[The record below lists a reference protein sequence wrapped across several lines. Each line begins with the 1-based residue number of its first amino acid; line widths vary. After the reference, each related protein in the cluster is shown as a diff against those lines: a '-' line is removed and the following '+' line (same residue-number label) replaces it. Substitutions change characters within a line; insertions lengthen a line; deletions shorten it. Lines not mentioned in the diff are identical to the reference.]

1 LRIAG
6 SYYIL
11 NHLQLKPIVPLNLK
25 GLPRF
30 HMFDN
35 LSDRLETIYKKL
47 KGRGVLK
54 EVDVDD
60 ALREIR
66 VALIEADVS
75 LPVIKDFIEE
85 VRVQALGKEVLKS
98 LTPGHQMVKIVNDH
112 LTHLLGEEF
121 IDLQNASKPPT
132 IVLMAGLQGSG
143 KTTTVGKL
151 AKRFKEKGKNCLL
164 VPADV
169 YRPAAIEQLH
179 VLGRD
184 LDVAV
189 YDAGEDKDPISI
201 CKKALDEAINKM
213 SQVVIIDTA
222 GRQQVDDV
230 LMEELK
236 QIKKTVQPHEVLFV
250 ADAMMG
256 QQSADIAK
264 TFNDAVGIDGVV
276 LTKMDGDARGG
287 AAFSI
292 RRVTGKPIRFIGMGE
307 KLDALEPFHPD
318 RIVSRILGMGDVMSL
333 VEKAEQNFEAEE
345 QQKLEKKIKKNA
357 FTLEDFRDQLKQ
369 VQKMGSMEQLLGM
382 IPGAGKLTK
391 GLKIDDRAFVQV
403 EAIINSMTVK
413 EREKHII
420 INSSRKRRIAQGSG
434 TRVNDVNKLLKQ
446 FAQMQKMMKKV
457 ARGGGVNF
465 GSLMGG
471 QGMSRFS

>member
-1 LRIAG
+1 
-6 SYYIL
+6 
-11 NHLQLKPIVPLNLK
+11 
-25 GLPRF
+25 
-30 HMFDN
+30 MFEN
-35 LSDRLETIYKKL
+35 LSDRLERIYKKL

-54 EVDVDD
+54 EADVDE

-75 LPVIKDFIEE
+75 LPVIKDFLAP
-85 VRVQALGKEVLKS
+85 VREKAVGQEVLKS
-98 LTPGHQMVKIVNDH
+98 LTPGHQMVKIVNDE
-112 LTHLLGEEF
+112 LTLLIGDAF
-121 IDLQNASKPPT
+121 TDIQFAAKPPT
-132 IVLMAGLQGSG
+132 IILMAGLQGSG

-184 LDVAV
+184 LGVSV
-189 YDAGEDKDPISI
+189 YDGGDEKDPIAI

-222 GRQQVDDV
+222 GRQQVDDD
-230 LMEELK
+230 LMDELK
-236 QIKKTVQPHEVLFV
+236 RIKETVQPHEVLFV

-256 QQSADIAK
+256 QQAAEIAK

-287 AAFSI
+287 AALSI
-292 RRVTGKPIRFIGMGE
+292 KSITGKPIRFVGMGE
-307 KLDALEPFHPD
+307 KLDAIEPFHPD

-333 VEKAEQNFEAEE
+333 VEKAEENFEKEE
-345 QQKLEKKIKKNA
+345 QEELQKKFKANS

-369 VQKMGSMEQLLGM
+369 VQKMGSMEQLMGM
-382 IPGAGKLTK
+382 IPGAGKLK
-391 GLKIDDRAFVQV
+391 GLKVDNKAFVQI
-403 EAIINSMTVK
+403 EAIINSMTPR
-413 EREKHII
+413 ERAKHNI
-420 INSSRKRRIAQGSG
+420 INASRKRRIAQGSG
-434 TRVNDVNKLLKQ
+434 TRVNDINKLLKQ

-457 ARGGGVNF
+457 SRGGGLNF

-471 QGMSRFS
+471 GGFMGR

>member
-1 LRIAG
+1 
-6 SYYIL
+6 
-11 NHLQLKPIVPLNLK
+11 
-25 GLPRF
+25 
-30 HMFDN
+30 MFEN
-35 LSDRLETIYKKL
+35 LSDRLERIYKKL
-47 KGRGVLK
+47 KGRGILK
-54 EVDVDD
+54 EADVDE

-75 LPVIKDFIEE
+75 LPVIKDFLAP
-85 VRVQALGKEVLKS
+85 VREKAVGQEVLKS
-98 LTPGHQMVKIVNDH
+98 LTPGHQMVKIVNDE
-112 LTHLLGEEF
+112 LTVLIGDAF
-121 IDLQNASKPPT
+121 TDIQFAAKSPT
-132 IVLMAGLQGSG
+132 IILMAGLQGSG

-184 LDVAV
+184 LSVAV
-189 YDAGEDKDPISI
+189 YDGGDEKDPIAI

-222 GRQQVDDV
+222 GRQQVDDD
-230 LMEELK
+230 LMDELK
-236 QIKKTVQPHEVLFV
+236 RIKETVQPHEVLFV

-256 QQSADIAK
+256 QQAAEIAK

-287 AAFSI
+287 AALSI
-292 RRVTGKPIRFIGMGE
+292 KSITGKPIRFLGMGE

-333 VEKAEQNFEAEE
+333 VEKAEENFEKEE
-345 QQKLEKKIKKNA
+345 QEELQKKFKANS

-369 VQKMGSMEQLLGM
+369 VQKMGSMEQLMGM
-382 IPGAGKLTK
+382 IPGAGKLK
-391 GLKIDDRAFVQV
+391 GLKVDNNAFVQI
-403 EAIINSMTVK
+403 EAIINSMTPR
-413 EREKHII
+413 ERGKHNI
-420 INSSRKRRIAQGSG
+420 INASRKRRIAQGSG
-434 TRVNDVNKLLKQ
+434 TRVNDINKLLKQ

-457 ARGGGVNF
+457 SRGGGLNF

-471 QGMSRFS
+471 GGGGFMGR

>member
-1 LRIAG
+1 
-6 SYYIL
+6 
-11 NHLQLKPIVPLNLK
+11 
-25 GLPRF
+25 
-30 HMFDN
+30 MFEN
-35 LSDRLETIYKKL
+35 LSDRLERIYKKL
-47 KGRGVLK
+47 KGRGILK
-54 EVDVDD
+54 EADVDE

-75 LPVIKDFIEE
+75 LPVIKDFLAP
-85 VRVQALGKEVLKS
+85 VREKAVGQEVLKS
-98 LTPGHQMVKIVNDH
+98 LTPGHQMVKIVNDE
-112 LTHLLGEEF
+112 LTVLIGDAF
-121 IDLQNASKPPT
+121 TDIQFAAKPPT
-132 IVLMAGLQGSG
+132 IILMAGLQGSG

-184 LDVAV
+184 LSVAV
-189 YDAGEDKDPISI
+189 YDGGDEKDPIAI

-222 GRQQVDDV
+222 GRQQVDDD
-230 LMEELK
+230 LMDELK
-236 QIKKTVQPHEVLFV
+236 RIKETVQPHEVLFV

-256 QQSADIAK
+256 QQAAEIAK

-287 AAFSI
+287 AALSI
-292 RRVTGKPIRFIGMGE
+292 KSITGKPIRFVGMGE

-333 VEKAEQNFEAEE
+333 VEKAEENFEKEE
-345 QQKLEKKIKKNA
+345 QEKLQKKFKANS

-369 VQKMGSMEQLLGM
+369 VQKMGSMEQLMGM
-382 IPGAGKLTK
+382 IPGAGKLK
-391 GLKIDDRAFVQV
+391 GLKVDNNAFVQI
-403 EAIINSMTVK
+403 EAIINSMTPR
-413 EREKHII
+413 ERGKHNI
-420 INSSRKRRIAQGSG
+420 INASRKRRIAQGSG
-434 TRVNDVNKLLKQ
+434 TRVNDINKLLKQ

-457 ARGGGVNF
+457 SRGGGLNF

-471 QGMSRFS
+471 GGGGFMGR

>member
-1 LRIAG
+1 
-6 SYYIL
+6 
-11 NHLQLKPIVPLNLK
+11 
-25 GLPRF
+25 
-30 HMFDN
+30 MFEN
-35 LSDRLETIYKKL
+35 LSNRLERIYKKL
-47 KGRGVLK
+47 KGRAVLK
-54 EVDVDD
+54 EADVDE
-60 ALREIR
+60 ALHEIR
-66 VALIEADVS
+66 IALIEADVS
-75 LPVIKDFIEE
+75 LPVIKDFLSLVREKSIGQE
-85 VRVQALGKEVLKS
+85 VMKS

-121 IDLQNASKPPT
+121 IDIQNASKPPT
-132 IVLMAGLQGSG
+132 IILMAGLQGSG

-169 YRPAAIEQLH
+169 YRPAAIDQLH

-222 GRQQVDDV
+222 GRQQVDDI

-256 QQSADIAK
+256 QQSAEIAK
-264 TFNDAVGIDGVV
+264 TFNDAVGIDGVI

-287 AAFSI
+287 AALSI
-292 RRVTGKPIRFIGMGE
+292 KSITGKPIRFVGMGE

-333 VEKAEQNFEAEE
+333 VEKAEENFERKEQEE
-345 QQKLEKKIKKNA
+345 LQKKFKANA

-369 VQKMGSMEQLLGM
+369 IQKMGSMEQLLGM
-382 IPGAGKLTK
+382 IPGAGKLK
-391 GLKIDDRAFVQV
+391 GLKVDNKAFVQI
-403 EAIINSMTVK
+403 EAIINSMTPK
-413 EREKHII
+413 ERAKHNI
-420 INSSRKRRIAQGSG
+420 INASRKRRIAHGSG
-434 TRVNDVNKLLKQ
+434 TKVNDINKLLKQ
-446 FAQMQKMMKKV
+446 FTQMQKMMKKV
-457 ARGGGVNF
+457 SRGGGLNF
-465 GSLMGG
+465 GSLMGSG
-471 QGMSRFS
+471 GFMGR

>member
-1 LRIAG
+1 
-6 SYYIL
+6 
-11 NHLQLKPIVPLNLK
+11 
-25 GLPRF
+25 
-30 HMFDN
+30 MFDN
-35 LSDRLETIYKKL
+35 LSGRLEAIYKKL

-54 EVDVDD
+54 EADVDE

-85 VRVQALGKEVLKS
+85 VRVQAVGKEVLKS

-121 IDLQNASKPPT
+121 IDIQNASKPPT
-132 IVLMAGLQGSG
+132 IILMAGLQGSG

-236 QIKKTVQPHEVLFV
+236 QIKNTVQPHEVLFV

-413 EREKHII
+413 EREKHNI

-471 QGMSRFS
+471 QGMPGRFS

>member
-1 LRIAG
+1 
-6 SYYIL
+6 
-11 NHLQLKPIVPLNLK
+11 
-25 GLPRF
+25 
-30 HMFDN
+30 MFEN
-35 LSDRLETIYKKL
+35 LSDRLERIYKKL
-47 KGRGVLK
+47 KGRGILK
-54 EVDVDD
+54 EADVDE

-75 LPVIKDFIEE
+75 LPVIKDFLAP
-85 VRVQALGKEVLKS
+85 VREKAVGQEVLKS
-98 LTPGHQMVKIVNDH
+98 LTPGHQMVKIVNDE
-112 LTHLLGEEF
+112 LTVLIGDAF
-121 IDLQNASKPPT
+121 TDIQFAAKPPT
-132 IVLMAGLQGSG
+132 IILMAGLQGSG

-184 LDVAV
+184 LSVAV
-189 YDAGEDKDPISI
+189 YDGGDEKDPIAI

-213 SQVVIIDTA
+213 SEVVIIDTA
-222 GRQQVDDV
+222 GRQQVDDD
-230 LMEELK
+230 LMDELK
-236 QIKKTVQPHEVLFV
+236 RIKETVQPHEVLFV

-256 QQSADIAK
+256 QQAAEIAK

-287 AAFSI
+287 AALSI
-292 RRVTGKPIRFIGMGE
+292 KSITGKPIRFLGMGE

-333 VEKAEQNFEAEE
+333 VEKAEENFEKEE
-345 QQKLEKKIKKNA
+345 QEELQKKFKANS

-369 VQKMGSMEQLLGM
+369 VQKMGSMEQLMGM
-382 IPGAGKLTK
+382 IPGAGKLK
-391 GLKIDDRAFVQV
+391 GLKVDNNAFVQI
-403 EAIINSMTVK
+403 EAIINSMTPR
-413 EREKHII
+413 ERGKHNI
-420 INSSRKRRIAQGSG
+420 INASRKRRIAQGSG
-434 TRVNDVNKLLKQ
+434 TRVNDINKLLKQ

-457 ARGGGVNF
+457 SRGGGLNF

-471 QGMSRFS
+471 GGGGFMGR

>member
-1 LRIAG
+1 
-6 SYYIL
+6 
-11 NHLQLKPIVPLNLK
+11 
-25 GLPRF
+25 
-30 HMFDN
+30 MFEN
-35 LSDRLETIYKKL
+35 LSDRLERIYKKL
-47 KGRGVLK
+47 KGRGILK
-54 EVDVDD
+54 EADVDE

-75 LPVIKDFIEE
+75 LPVIKDFLAP
-85 VRVQALGKEVLKS
+85 VREKAVGQEVLKS
-98 LTPGHQMVKIVNDH
+98 LTPGHQMVKIVNDE
-112 LTHLLGEEF
+112 LTVLIGDAF
-121 IDLQNASKPPT
+121 TDIQFAAKPPT
-132 IVLMAGLQGSG
+132 IILMAGLQGSG

-184 LDVAV
+184 LSVAV
-189 YDAGEDKDPISI
+189 YDGGDEKDPIAI

-222 GRQQVDDV
+222 GRQQVDDD
-230 LMEELK
+230 LMDELK
-236 QIKKTVQPHEVLFV
+236 RIKETVQPHEVLFV

-256 QQSADIAK
+256 QQAAEIAK

-287 AAFSI
+287 AALSI
-292 RRVTGKPIRFIGMGE
+292 KSITGKPIRFVGMGE

-333 VEKAEQNFEAEE
+333 VEKAEENFEKEE
-345 QQKLEKKIKKNA
+345 QEELQKKFKANS

-369 VQKMGSMEQLLGM
+369 VQKMGSMEQLMGM
-382 IPGAGKLTK
+382 IPGAGKLK
-391 GLKIDDRAFVQV
+391 GLKVDNNAFVQI
-403 EAIINSMTVK
+403 EAIINSMTPR
-413 EREKHII
+413 ERGKHNI
-420 INSSRKRRIAQGSG
+420 INASRKRRIAQGSG
-434 TRVNDVNKLLKQ
+434 PRVNDINKLLKQ

-457 ARGGGVNF
+457 SRGGGLNF

-471 QGMSRFS
+471 GGFMGR

>member
-1 LRIAG
+1 
-6 SYYIL
+6 
-11 NHLQLKPIVPLNLK
+11 
-25 GLPRF
+25 
-30 HMFDN
+30 MFDN
-35 LSDRLETIYKKL
+35 LSDRLERIYKKL
-47 KGRGVLK
+47 KGRGILK
-54 EVDVDD
+54 EADVDE

-75 LPVIKDFIEE
+75 LPVIKDFLAP
-85 VRVQALGKEVLKS
+85 VREKAVGQEVLKS
-98 LTPGHQMVKIVNDH
+98 LTPGHQMVKIVNDE
-112 LTHLLGEEF
+112 LTVLIGDAF
-121 IDLQNASKPPT
+121 TDIQFAAKPPT
-132 IVLMAGLQGSG
+132 IILMAGLQGSG

-184 LDVAV
+184 LGVSV
-189 YDAGEDKDPISI
+189 YDGGGEKDPIVI

-222 GRQQVDDV
+222 GRQQVDED
-230 LMEELK
+230 LMDELK
-236 QIKKTVQPHEVLFV
+236 RIKETVQPHEVLFV

-256 QQSADIAK
+256 QQAAEIAK

-287 AAFSI
+287 AALSI
-292 RRVTGKPIRFIGMGE
+292 KSITGKPIRFVGMGE

-333 VEKAEQNFEAEE
+333 VEKAEESFEKEE
-345 QQKLEKKIKKNA
+345 QEELQKKFKANS

-369 VQKMGSMEQLLGM
+369 VQKMGSMEQLMGM
-382 IPGAGKLTK
+382 IPGAGKLK
-391 GLKIDDRAFVQV
+391 GLKVDNKAFVQI
-403 EAIINSMTVK
+403 EAIINSMTPR
-413 EREKHII
+413 ERAKHNI
-420 INSSRKRRIAQGSG
+420 INASRKRRIAQGSG
-434 TRVNDVNKLLKQ
+434 TRVNDINKLLKQ

-457 ARGGGVNF
+457 SRGGGLNF

-471 QGMSRFS
+471 GGFMGR

>member
-1 LRIAG
+1 
-6 SYYIL
+6 
-11 NHLQLKPIVPLNLK
+11 
-25 GLPRF
+25 
-30 HMFDN
+30 MFEN
-35 LSDRLETIYKKL
+35 LSDRLERIYKNL
-47 KGRGVLK
+47 KGRGILK
-54 EVDVDD
+54 EADVDE

-75 LPVIKDFIEE
+75 LTVIKDFLAL
-85 VRVQALGKEVLKS
+85 VREKAVGQEVLKS
-98 LTPGHQMVKIVNDH
+98 LTPGHQMVKIVNDE
-112 LTHLLGEEF
+112 LTVLIGDEF
-121 IDLQNASKPPT
+121 TDIQFASKPPT
-132 IVLMAGLQGSG
+132 IILMAGLQGSG

-151 AKRFKEKGKNCLL
+151 AKRFKEKGKSCLL

-189 YDAGEDKDPISI
+189 YEGGEELDPITI
-201 CKKALDEAINKM
+201 CKKALDDATAKM

-222 GRQQVDDV
+222 GRQQVDED
-230 LMEELK
+230 LMDELK
-236 QIKKTVQPHEVLFV
+236 RIKETVQPHEVLFV

-256 QQSADIAK
+256 QQSAEIAK
-264 TFNDAVGIDGVV
+264 TFNDAIGIDGIV

-287 AAFSI
+287 AALSI
-292 RRVTGKPIRFIGMGE
+292 KSITGKPIRFIGMGE

-333 VEKAEQNFEAEE
+333 VEKAEENFEREE
-345 QQKLEKKIKKNA
+345 QEELQKKFKTNA

-369 VQKMGSMEQLLGM
+369 IQKMGSMEQLLGM
-382 IPGAGKLTK
+382 IPGAGKLK
-391 GLKIDDRAFVQV
+391 GLKVDNKAFVQI
-403 EAIINSMTVK
+403 EAIINSMTLK
-413 EREKHII
+413 ERVKHNI
-420 INSSRKRRIAQGSG
+420 INASRKRRIAQGSG
-434 TRVNDVNKLLKQ
+434 TRVNDINKLLKQ

-457 ARGGGVNF
+457 SRGGGLNF

-471 QGMSRFS
+471 GGFMGR

>member
-1 LRIAG
+1 
-6 SYYIL
+6 
-11 NHLQLKPIVPLNLK
+11 
-25 GLPRF
+25 
-30 HMFDN
+30 MFEN
-35 LSDRLETIYKKL
+35 LSDRLERIYKKL
-47 KGRGVLK
+47 KGRGILK
-54 EVDVDD
+54 EADVDE

-75 LPVIKDFIEE
+75 LPVIKDFLAP
-85 VRVQALGKEVLKS
+85 VREKAVGQEVLKS
-98 LTPGHQMVKIVNDH
+98 LTPGHQMVKIVNDE
-112 LTHLLGEEF
+112 LTLLIGDEF
-121 IDLQNASKPPT
+121 TDIQFAAKPPT
-132 IVLMAGLQGSG
+132 IILMAGLQGSG

-184 LDVAV
+184 LDVSV
-189 YDAGEDKDPISI
+189 YEGGNQKDPISI

-222 GRQQVDDV
+222 GRQQVDDD
-230 LMEELK
+230 LMGELK
-236 QIKKTVQPHEVLFV
+236 RIKETVQPHEVLFV

-256 QQSADIAK
+256 QQAAEIAK
-264 TFNDAVGIDGVV
+264 SFNDAVGIDGVV

-287 AAFSI
+287 AALSI
-292 RRVTGKPIRFIGMGE
+292 KSITGKPIRFVGMGE
-307 KLDALEPFHPD
+307 KLDAIEPFHPD

-333 VEKAEQNFEAEE
+333 VEKAEENFEKEE
-345 QQKLEKKIKKNA
+345 QEELQKKFKANS

-369 VQKMGSMEQLLGM
+369 VQKMGSMEQLMGM
-382 IPGAGKLTK
+382 IPGAGKLK
-391 GLKIDDRAFVQV
+391 GLKVDNKAFVQI
-403 EAIINSMTVK
+403 EAIINSMTPRERVK
-413 EREKHII
+413 HNI
-420 INSSRKRRIAQGSG
+420 INASRKRRIAQGSG
-434 TRVNDVNKLLKQ
+434 TRVNDINKLLKQ

-457 ARGGGVNF
+457 SRGGGLNF

-471 QGMSRFS
+471 GGFMGR

>member
-1 LRIAG
+1 
-6 SYYIL
+6 
-11 NHLQLKPIVPLNLK
+11 
-25 GLPRF
+25 
-30 HMFDN
+30 MFEN
-35 LSDRLETIYKKL
+35 LSDRLERIYKKL
-47 KGRGVLK
+47 KGRGILK
-54 EVDVDD
+54 EADVDE

-75 LPVIKDFIEE
+75 LPVIKDFLAP
-85 VRVQALGKEVLKS
+85 VREKAVGQEVLKS
-98 LTPGHQMVKIVNDH
+98 LTPGHQMVKIVNDE
-112 LTHLLGEEF
+112 LTVLIGDAF
-121 IDLQNASKPPT
+121 TDIQFAAKPPT
-132 IVLMAGLQGSG
+132 IILMAGLQGSG

-184 LDVAV
+184 LSVAV
-189 YDAGEDKDPISI
+189 YDGGDEKDPIAI

-222 GRQQVDDV
+222 GRQQVDDD
-230 LMEELK
+230 LMDELK
-236 QIKKTVQPHEVLFV
+236 RIKETVQPHEVLFV

-256 QQSADIAK
+256 QQAAEIAK

-287 AAFSI
+287 AALSI
-292 RRVTGKPIRFIGMGE
+292 KSITGKPIRFVGMGE

-333 VEKAEQNFEAEE
+333 VEKAEENFEKEE
-345 QQKLEKKIKKNA
+345 QEELQKKFKANS

-369 VQKMGSMEQLLGM
+369 VQKMGSMEQLMGM
-382 IPGAGKLTK
+382 IPGAGKLK
-391 GLKIDDRAFVQV
+391 GLKVDNNAFVQI
-403 EAIINSMTVK
+403 EAIINSMTPR
-413 EREKHII
+413 ERGKHNI
-420 INSSRKRRIAQGSG
+420 INASRKRRIAQGSG
-434 TRVNDVNKLLKQ
+434 TRVNDINKLLKQ
-446 FAQMQKMMKKV
+446 FAQMQKMMKKIS
-457 ARGGGVNF
+457 RGGGLNF

-471 QGMSRFS
+471 GGGGFMGR

>member
-1 LRIAG
+1 
-6 SYYIL
+6 
-11 NHLQLKPIVPLNLK
+11 
-25 GLPRF
+25 
-30 HMFDN
+30 MFDN
-35 LSDRLETIYKKL
+35 LSDRLEALYKKL

-54 EVDVDD
+54 EADVDE

-75 LPVIKDFIEE
+75 LSVIKDFIAE
-85 VRVQALGKEVLKS
+85 VRVQAVGQEVLKS

-112 LTHLLGEEF
+112 LTHLLGEGF
-121 IDLQNASKPPT
+121 VDIQIAPKPPT
-132 IVLMAGLQGSG
+132 IILMVGLQGSG

-184 LDVAV
+184 LGVAV
-189 YDAGEDKDPISI
+189 YDAGEEKDPITI
-201 CKKALDEAINKM
+201 CKKALDEAVTKM

-230 LMEELK
+230 LMQELK
-236 QIKKTVQPHEVLFV
+236 RIKETVQPHEVLFV

-256 QQSADIAK
+256 QQSANIAK
-264 TFNDAVGIDGVV
+264 TFDSAVGIDGVV

-292 RRVTGKPIRFIGMGE
+292 KRVTGKPIRFVGMGE

-333 VEKAEQNFEAEE
+333 VEKAEQNFELEE
-345 QQKLEKKIKKNA
+345 QEKLQKKMKANA

-369 VQKMGSMEQLLGM
+369 VQKMGSMEQLLSM

-391 GLKIDDRAFVQV
+391 GLKIDNRAFVQV
-403 EAIINSMTVK
+403 EAIINSMTAR
-413 EREKHII
+413 EREKHNI
-420 INSSRKRRIAQGSG
+420 INASRKRRIAQGSG

-457 ARGGGVNF
+457 SRGGGMNF

-471 QGMSRFS
+471 RGMGRPF

>member
-1 LRIAG
+1 
-6 SYYIL
+6 
-11 NHLQLKPIVPLNLK
+11 
-25 GLPRF
+25 
-30 HMFDN
+30 MFEN
-35 LSDRLETIYKKL
+35 LSDRLERIYKNL
-47 KGRGVLK
+47 KGRGILK
-54 EVDVDD
+54 EADVDE

-75 LPVIKDFIEE
+75 LPVIKDFLAP
-85 VRVQALGKEVLKS
+85 VREKAVGQEVLKS
-98 LTPGHQMVKIVNDH
+98 LTPGHQMVKIVNDE
-112 LTHLLGEEF
+112 LTVLIGDAF
-121 IDLQNASKPPT
+121 TDIQFAAKPPT
-132 IVLMAGLQGSG
+132 IILMAGLQGSG

-184 LDVAV
+184 LSVAV
-189 YDAGEDKDPISI
+189 YDGGDEKDPIAI

-222 GRQQVDDV
+222 GRQQVDDD
-230 LMEELK
+230 LMDELK
-236 QIKKTVQPHEVLFV
+236 RIKETVQPHEVLFV

-256 QQSADIAK
+256 QQAAEIAK

-287 AAFSI
+287 AALSI
-292 RRVTGKPIRFIGMGE
+292 KSITGKPIRFVGMGE

-333 VEKAEQNFEAEE
+333 VEKAEENFEKEE
-345 QQKLEKKIKKNA
+345 QEELQKKFKANS

-369 VQKMGSMEQLLGM
+369 VQKMGSMEQLMGM
-382 IPGAGKLTK
+382 IPGAGKLK
-391 GLKIDDRAFVQV
+391 GLKVDNNAFVQI
-403 EAIINSMTVK
+403 EAIINSMTPR
-413 EREKHII
+413 ERGKHNI
-420 INSSRKRRIAQGSG
+420 INASRKRRIAQGSG
-434 TRVNDVNKLLKQ
+434 TRVNDINKLLKQ

-457 ARGGGVNF
+457 SRGGGLNF

-471 QGMSRFS
+471 GGGGFMGR